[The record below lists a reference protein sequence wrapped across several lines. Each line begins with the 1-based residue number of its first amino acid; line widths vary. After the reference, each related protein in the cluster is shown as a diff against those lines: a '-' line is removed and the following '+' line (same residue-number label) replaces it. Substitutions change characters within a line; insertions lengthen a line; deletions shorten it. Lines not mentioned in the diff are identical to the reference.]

1 MTGSPDNS
9 DKAPQPPT
17 NSPAITRNERVALL
31 VFFVITLLYAGWQ
44 YYQNNLI
51 RVELG
56 EDIPYGTG
64 GILVQVEGAV
74 ESPGLIYL
82 PAGARV
88 SDAVEAAGGLAS
100 DADRSRINLAE
111 LLEDGQRVIIPSVDG
126 SDSSNPG
133 GESSQGVQ
141 INRIPISPGNF
152 NANEPGEPGSQK
164 VNINTANTFEL
175 QTLPGIG
182 EEFARRIIEY
192 RLAHTVFERIEDIM
206 LVEGIAEGRFEDIRD
221 LITVTDR

>member
-9 DKAPQPPT
+9 DKGSQPPA
-17 NSPAITRNERVALL
+17 NSHAITRNERIALL

-44 YYQNNLI
+44 FYQSNLI

-56 EDIPYGTG
+56 EDIPLGTG

-111 LLEDGQRVIIPSVDG
+111 LLEDGQRVIIPAVDG
-126 SDSSNPG
+126 SVSSNPDR
-133 GESSQGVQ
+133 ESSHGIQ
-141 INRIPISPGNF
+141 INRVPIPSGNSRS
-152 NANEPGEPGSQK
+152 NEPAESGSQK
-164 VNINTANTFEL
+164 VNINTANTYEL
-175 QTLPGIG
+175 QSLPGIG

-192 RLAHTVFERIEDIM
+192 RLTHPAFEKIEDIK

-221 LITVTDR
+221 LITVTD

>member
-9 DKAPQPPT
+9 GKAPQPPA
-17 NSPAITRNERVALL
+17 NSPVITRNERVALL

-44 YYQNNLI
+44 YSLD

-56 EDIPYGTG
+56 EDIPFGTG

-100 DADRSRINLAE
+100 DADRLKINLAE
-111 LLEDGQRVIIPSVDG
+111 LLEDGQRVIIPGVDDG
-126 SDSSNPG
+126 SVSTNPG
-133 GESSQGVQ
+133 RESFQGIQ
-141 INRIPISPGNF
+141 FNRVPIPSGNRS
-152 NANEPGEPGSQK
+152 NEPGEPGSQK

-192 RLAHTVFERIEDIM
+192 RLAHTAFETIEDIM